1 MLKSKKL
8 TISLLALSVISL
20 AACAGVSN
28 KHLTDSKE
36 WPSFGRDY
44 TNQRMSPLTQ
54 INTRNAE
61 NLGLAWQFKTGVAT
75 SVQGAPIVTDGV
87 MYVALPYNHVAAL
100 DAKTGKELWR
110 YQHERKANWKMCCGP
125 ANRGVAVSGGKV
137 FIGTVDAR
145 LIALDAKTGAKI
157 WDINVA
163 DDTAQTEN
171 TSSLSKSDAKSKKD
185 TYGGTGIGIAMAPVV
200 YNGKVIVGVTGVG
213 YGLHVDT
220 PRIDAPLGAV
230 IGLSG
235 LYGRPGF
242 LAAFDVNSGNRV
254 WQFDTIPSQGWEGVF
269 AAETSDGISL
279 NRDVAAEKENAKNHP
294 DAWRYGGGSAW
305 STPAIDTKTNT
316 LFFGTGNPSPQMND
330 ISRPGDNLYT
340 VSLVALNTETGKI
353 KWHYQ
358 QVPHDVWG
366 YDLASPPVLFDYV
379 KDGKKIPAVGQAGK
393 TGWYYVNDR
402 ATGALLMKSE
412 AFVPQKNL
420 FAKATK
426 QGTVLYPG
434 ILGGAN
440 WSPTAL
446 DQSSQTAYVAG
457 IHAPIKYTLVEEIA
471 KDESHQSPKDIKSA
485 FIPPRTGLPSY
496 AAGQLIVKVKRGV
509 TDNQMNRL
517 GIRQAVI
524 KTLGTNDT
532 QLWQLKQGISVE
544 QALEKAKQSGLF
556 EYAEPNQ
563 IIRLDPRESKGFGD
577 INKKQPLEPIRYTSS
592 EPTKDPRWGTVSAIN
607 LTTGKIQWQVKTEQP
622 LMGGIL
628 ATRGGLL
635 FMGEG
640 DGRFNVYNISTGD
653 LLWQDKVDAG
663 VNAPPISYEID
674 GVQYVAVVAG
684 GNAIFGFTAGDNIL
698 VYTLKK

>member
-1 MLKSKKL
+1 
-8 TISLLALSVISL
+8 
-20 AACAGVSN
+20 
-28 KHLTDSKE
+28 
-36 WPSFGRDY
+36 
-44 TNQRMSPLTQ
+44 
-54 INTRNAE
+54 
-61 NLGLAWQFKTGVAT
+61 
-75 SVQGAPIVTDGV
+75 
-87 MYVALPYNHVAAL
+87 
-100 DAKTGKELWR
+100 
-110 YQHERKANWKMCCGP
+110 MCCGP
-125 ANRGVAVSGGKV
+125 ANRGVAVSDGKV

-145 LIALDAKTGAKI
+145 LIALNAKTGAKI

-163 DDTAQTEN
+163 DDTAQTEKM
-171 TSSLSKSDAKSKKD
+171 SSLSKADSKSQKD
-185 TYGGTGIGIAMAPVV
+185 SYGGTGIGINMAPVV
-200 YNGKVIVGVTGVG
+200 YGGKVIVGVTGVG

-230 IGLSG
+230 IGVSG

-269 AAETSDGISL
+269 ASTTSDGISL
-279 NRDVAAEKENAKNHP
+279 NRDIAAEKENAKNHP

-305 STPAIDTKTNT
+305 STPAIDIKTNT

-340 VSLVALNTETGKI
+340 VSLVALDTESGKL

-379 KDGKKIPAVGQAGK
+379 KDGKKVAAVGQAGK

-420 FAKATK
+420 FTKATK
-426 QGTVLYPG
+426 EGTVLYPG
-434 ILGGAN
+434 ILGGSN
-440 WSPTAL
+440 WSPSAL
-446 DQSSQTAYVAG
+446 DDKTQTAYVAG
-457 IHAPIKYTLVEEIA
+457 IHAPIKYTLVEEPA
-471 KDESHQSPKDIKSA
+471 KG
-485 FIPPRTGLPSY
+485 GLP
-496 AAGQLIVKVKRGV
+496 
-509 TDNQMNRL
+509 
-517 GIRQAVI
+517 
-524 KTLGTNDT
+524 
-532 QLWQLKQGISVE
+532 
-544 QALEKAKQSGLF
+544 
-556 EYAEPNQ
+556 
-563 IIRLDPRESKGFGD
+563 
-577 INKKQPLEPIRYTSS
+577 PIRYASS

-607 LTTGKIQWQVKTEQP
+607 LATGKIQWQIKTEQP
-622 LMGGIL
+622 LMGGVL

-640 DGRFNVYNISTGD
+640 DGSFNAYNSSTGD

-698 VYTLKK
+698 VYALKK

>member
-8 TISLLALSVISL
+8 VNSLLALSTMVL
-20 AACAGVSN
+20 AACAGVGS
-28 KHLTDSKE
+28 KHIADSKE
-36 WPSFGRDY
+36 WPSYGRDY

-54 INTRNAE
+54 INTQNAE
-61 NLGLAWQFKTGVAT
+61 KLGLAWQFKTGVAAT
-75 SVQGAPIVTDGV
+75 FQATPIVIDGI

-125 ANRGVAVSGGKV
+125 ASRGVAVSDGKV

-163 DDTAQTEN
+163 DDTALTEN
-171 TSSLSKSDAKSKKD
+171 TSSLSKADAKSQKD
-185 TYGGTGIGIAMAPVV
+185 SYGGTGIGINMAPVV
-200 YNGKVIVGVTGVG
+200 YRGKVIVGVTGVG

-220 PRIDAPLGAV
+220 PRLDAPLGAV
-230 IGLSG
+230 IGVSG

-242 LAAFDVNSGNRV
+242 LAAFDVNRGNRV

-269 AAETSDGISL
+269 AATTSDGVPL
-279 NRDVAAEKENAKNHP
+279 NRDIAAEKENAKNHP

-305 STPAIDTKTNT
+305 STPAIDIKTNT

-340 VSLVALNTETGKI
+340 VSLVALDTESGKL

-379 KDGKKIPAVGQAGK
+379 KDGKKISAVGQAGK

-402 ATGALLMKSE
+402 ASGALLMKSE

-426 QGTVLYPG
+426 EGTVLYPG
-434 ILGGAN
+434 ILGGSN
-440 WSPTAL
+440 WSPSAL
-446 DQSSQTAYVAG
+446 DDKTQTAYVAG
-457 IHAPIKYTLVEEIA
+457 IHAPIKYTLVEESA
-471 KDESHQSPKDIKSA
+471 KD
-485 FIPPRTGLPSY
+485 GLP
-496 AAGQLIVKVKRGV
+496 
-509 TDNQMNRL
+509 
-517 GIRQAVI
+517 
-524 KTLGTNDT
+524 
-532 QLWQLKQGISVE
+532 
-544 QALEKAKQSGLF
+544 
-556 EYAEPNQ
+556 
-563 IIRLDPRESKGFGD
+563 
-577 INKKQPLEPIRYTSS
+577 PIRYASS

-622 LMGGIL
+622 LMGGVL

-640 DGRFNVYNISTGD
+640 DGSFNAYNSSTGD
-653 LLWQDKVDAG
+653 LLWQDKVNAG